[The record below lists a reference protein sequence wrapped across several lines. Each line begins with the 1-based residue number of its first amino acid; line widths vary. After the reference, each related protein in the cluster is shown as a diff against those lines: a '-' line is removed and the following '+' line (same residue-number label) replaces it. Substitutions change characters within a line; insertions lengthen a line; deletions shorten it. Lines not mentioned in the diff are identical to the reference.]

1 MNKLPTHLY
10 IIRHAWAEEGSLDQD
25 DYDRRLTKKGRTRFE
40 NFMRSMKKSGFS
52 VDLIVTSPLVRTRE
66 TAEIMIDVLKT
77 PRLEIHDALAPGSNW
92 QEITEWT
99 SAEQVPRV
107 AWVGHAPCVGRL
119 VAKAVGNGK
128 ANIRMQKGTIAS
140 ICLENGFSHSGE
152 LQWLIPAQVIEAAL

>member
-25 DYDRRLTKKGRTRFE
+25 DYDRRLTKKGHTRFE
-40 NFMRSMKKSGFS
+40 NFMQSMKKLGFN

-77 PRLEIHDALAPGSNW
+77 PRLQIHDALAPGSNW
-92 QEITEWT
+92 RDITEWT
-99 SAEQVPRV
+99 SAEKVPRV

-119 VAKAVGNGK
+119 VAKAIGDGT
-128 ANIRMQKGTIAS
+128 ADIRMQKGAIAS
-140 ICLENGFSHSGE
+140 ICLENGFGHSGE
-152 LQWLIPAQVIEAAL
+152 LQWLIPAQVIEAVL

>member
-1 MNKLPTHLY
+1 
-10 IIRHAWAEEGSLDQD
+10 
-25 DYDRRLTKKGRTRFE
+25 
-40 NFMRSMKKSGFS
+40 MKKSGFS

-66 TAEIMIDVLKT
+66 TAEIMVDVLKT

-99 SAEQVPRV
+99 SAEKVPRV

-119 VAKAVGNGK
+119 VAKAIGDGK
-128 ANIRMQKGTIAS
+128 ANIRMQKGAIAS